1 MENIGLYIQ
10 TTPFTTAG
18 AGTAEWC
25 RAKKNEKQ
33 YFIKKFL
40 SPVYPSEEL
49 GLSQEK
55 YQKRVEKFHNAEEA
69 KKTMY
74 NALRTN
80 NTSGAL
86 VIPEEVISFQYHICT
101 VAPFVTG
108 NLDPSRVCE
117 LAEWQKIVLMR
128 TLTLA
133 LLNVHNAGYV
143 HGDMKPENVL
153 IYQNPENGNCKLK
166 LIDFD
171 GSFPASNPP
180 SSMGGDYAFYA
191 PEVYLKATNPDIRLG
206 QSIDVFALGIIF
218 HYFWT
223 GRLPEKSSD
232 HPIGLCIRNNE
243 PVILDTSVPNSL
255 KTIIE
260 ETFISSPEKRIKT
273 EMVYK
278 KLESLLSEYPVASV
292 NLQPNP
298 LLKTPKHDENNN
310 ELPPIEGPKKPKIA
324 NVTVL
329 YCDKEYNTLKSFTV
343 EIEYGKTKRIYA
355 EEFSGY
361 HLINSEFIRVTVD
374 SIGHP
379 SEDPVKFMY
388 EKTKSPSGGTGKIIA
403 FIVATFIFVYC
414 LTMYGLAQS
423 SLNSHNYAQ
432 ALKYMDLFPFYR
444 ELFKEEYYDTII
456 LMRKQEGGQ
465 NYQPGENSYSAMFE
479 HYRNGRY
486 VNTPA
491 PFDSMENG
499 NPYLWNG
506 VMYYTAKPT
515 TNIRKS
521 QKTT

>member
-1 MENIGLYIQ
+1 MLSNTKKLQDIGLYIQ
-10 TTPFTTAG
+10 TTPFTTIG

-25 RAKKNEKQ
+25 KAEKDGKQ

-40 SPVYPSEEL
+40 TPVYPSEEL
-49 GLSQEK
+49 GLPREK
-55 YQKRVEKFHNAEEA
+55 YQKRVEKFHIAEET
-69 KKTMY
+69 KTTMY
-74 NALRTN
+74 NALSAN
-80 NTSGAL
+80 NKFSTL
-86 VIPEEVISFQYHICT
+86 VVPEEVINFQYHICT
-101 VAPFVTG
+101 VAPFITS
-108 NLDPSRVCE
+108 NLNPSRICD
-117 LAEWQKIVLMR
+117 LSEWQRIVLMR

-153 IYQNPENGNCKLK
+153 IYQNPENGSCVLK

-171 GSFPASNPP
+171 GSFPVSNPP
-180 SSMGGDYAFYA
+180 SNVGGDPAYYA
-191 PEVYLKATNPDIRLG
+191 PEVYLKAMNPDIQLG
-206 QSIDVFALGIIF
+206 QSIDIFALGIIF

-223 GRLPEKSSD
+223 GKVPQKTPE
-232 HPIGLCIRNNE
+232 HTIGLCIHNNE
-243 PVILDTSVPNSL
+243 PVTIDISIPESL
-255 KTIIE
+255 KSIIE
-260 ETFISSPEKRIKT
+260 QTFIPSPEKRINAET
-273 EMVYK
+273 VYK
-278 KLESLLSEYPVASV
+278 ELESMLSEYPIKLV
-292 NLQPNP
+292 NLQH
-298 LLKTPKHDENNN
+298 KTIKED
-310 ELPPIEGPKKPKIA
+310 PPEPPEPKIA

-329 YCDKEYNTLKSFTV
+329 HCDKEYNTLKSFTV
-343 EIEYGKTKRIYA
+343 EIEYGKTKRICA
-355 EEFSGY
+355 EDFSGY
-361 HLINSEFIRVTVD
+361 HLINSEFIRVSVD
-374 SIGHP
+374 SVGHP
-379 SEDPVKFMY
+379 SEDPVRFMY
-388 EKTKSPSGGTGKIIA
+388 EKNKSPSGGTGKIIA

-432 ALKYMDLFPFYR
+432 AIIYMDLFPFYR

-486 VNTPA
+486 VNTPD

-499 NPYLWNG
+499 NPYLRNG